1 MTYLPGNK
9 TVRVVALIV
18 RLALGAMFI
27 YAAWTKL
34 RDPWAVFAVA
44 IDSFQVLPLWAVEW
58 VARTLPWCELA
69 LGVLLISGWW
79 LRISTTA
86 SSVLLLVFFGLLVR
100 AQLKGM
106 QINCGCFGPDEP
118 LSWKTVMRD
127 GALLSSS
134 LLITAMTFRA
144 RLKAPQTR

>member
-1 MTYLPGNK
+1 MTSLPGTK
-9 TVRVVALIV
+9 AVRVAALIL

-44 IDSFQVLPLWAVEW
+44 IDSFQILPLWAVEG
-58 VARTLPWCELA
+58 VARTLPWFELVV
-69 LGVLLISGWW
+69 GVLLISGQW
-79 LRISTTA
+79 LRISTAA
-86 SSVLLLVFFGLLVR
+86 SSLLLLVFFGLLVR

-118 LSWKTVMRD
+118 LSWKTIMRD
-127 GALLSSS
+127 GVLLSSS

-144 RLKAPQTR
+144 RLKIPQTH

>member
-1 MTYLPGNK
+1 MTCLPGNR
-9 TVRVVALIV
+9 TVRVVSLI
-18 RLALGAMFI
+18 LQLTLGAVFI

-44 IDSFQVLPLWAVEW
+44 IDSFQILPLWGVEW
-58 VARTLPWCELA
+58 VARTLPWFELA
-69 LGVLLISGWW
+69 VGVLLISGRW

-86 SSVLLLVFFGLLVR
+86 SSLLLLVFFGLLVR

-106 QINCGCFGPDEP
+106 QIQCGCFGLDEP

-127 GALLSSS
+127 GALLTSS
-134 LLITAMTFRA
+134 LLITVMTFRA
-144 RLKAPQTR
+144 RLKIPQTQ

>member
-1 MTYLPGNK
+1 MTSSPGNRI
-9 TVRVVALIV
+9 VRVVALIV
-18 RLALGAMFI
+18 RIALGAAFI

-44 IDSFQVLPLWAVEW
+44 IDSFQVLPLWGVEW
-58 VARTLPWCELA
+58 VARTLPWFELA
-69 LGVLLISGWW
+69 VGVLLISGRW

-86 SSVLLLVFFGLLVR
+86 SSLLLLVFFGLLVR

-118 LSWKTVMRD
+118 LSWKTVIRD

-134 LLITAMTFRA
+134 LLVTASAFRT
-144 RLKAPQTR
+144 RLRIA